1 MKRITLASLRSDQP
15 QLFEVL
21 LKKNDLFL
29 FFIAL
34 LHFLMYYKGY
44 ETYHTCFFTI

>member
-29 FFIAL
+29 FF
-34 LHFLMYYKGY
+34 Y
-44 ETYHTCFFTI
+44 CFFTLFNVL